1 MRTIKYVLLISIIC
15 LFAVNS
21 QAQQMASTATIDKQ
35 ILNQPTKK
43 SISLEQALT
52 KLETDY
58 NVHIV
63 YDDMVVRGRTAPSLA
78 STSSSFQEA
87 LEAVL
92 GENPVTYNKVG
103 ARTIVLTPRE
113 PAPATAPAPT
123 GEITGSVKDNEG
135 IGLAGSNISIEGT
148 MMGAASDPDGNYVIN
163 AVPPGTYT
171 LVAKFIGYKTAKKEV
186 TVTAGATTTADFV
199 LGLDVLGLS
208 EVVVTGVVN
217 PASKIKSSVS
227 ISTLN
232 IRDIEKS
239 APRTTAE
246 IFRSIPGVRSES
258 SGGDGNANIT
268 VRGVPISAG
277 GSKYLQLQ
285 EDGLPVFQF
294 GDIAFATADIF
305 LRADYNVDRIEAI
318 RGGSAST
325 LATNSPAGVINFIS
339 KTGSVAGGYVGTTTG
354 LDYKSSRV
362 DFDYGSPFGNNMSFH
377 IGGFVRQG
385 DGPRTTGFTANSGG
399 QVKMNLTRVFNGG
412 YGRVYFKY
420 LNDRAAAYM
429 PMPLKVTGTND
440 SPNWGSINGYDAT
453 LGTMHTPLLLQNLGL
468 GGDGQLRRSDV
479 ADGMHPLSTAVGL
492 EFVRDLADGW
502 RIENRGRLALN
513 SGRFVAPFP
522 AQIGTAQQM
531 AESIGGPGASLRYAD
546 GTPFGSGHA
555 GNGLVLRIHMFDT
568 ELNDFNFLVNDF
580 KVSKEFIKDNVKAH
594 LSAGYYL
601 SNQSIS
607 MSWLWNSYLTDVA
620 GENAKPVDV
629 IDATG
634 TNLSQNGL
642 YAYGVPFWGNCCQR
656 NYDTDYLIRAPYF
669 SATLE
674 VSEALDFDASVRVDN
689 GRVTGQFAGP
699 VQTTF
704 DVNNDGAISPD
715 EQSVSAIDNANTTPV
730 DYNYDYTSYSFG
742 SNYQLNENQA
752 VFARYSRGGA
762 GKADRLLFQGLPY
775 TGGTTLNAKDI
786 IRQGELGY
794 KHLFSNGGLFVTGF
808 LALTTEEG
816 GFEATTQRI
825 IDNDFKAY
833 GVEVEGALNYGAF
846 DVHGGLTLT
855 KADITSGANDGNTPR
870 RQPALMFNLIPTYA
884 IGRHSVG
891 LSFIGQTRAYTQD
904 SNELRMPGFVIVN
917 GFVRY
922 QVTNKLSASVNA
934 NNLFDTLGVTE
945 TEEGSI
951 VDNQV
956 NYVRGRPV
964 AGRSIA
970 LSVGYSLN

>member
-21 QAQQMASTATIDKQ
+21 QAQQMASTAAIDKQ

-43 SISLEQALT
+43 FISLEEALT
-52 KLETDY
+52 KLENDY
-58 NVHIV
+58 NVNIV
-63 YDDMVVRGRTAPSLA
+63 YDDMVVRDRTAPSLA
-78 STSSSFQEA
+78 STSASFQQA
-87 LEAVL
+87 LEAVI
-92 GENPVTYNKVG
+92 GENPVSYKRVG
-103 ARTIVLTPRE
+103 ARTVVLAPRE
-113 PAPATAPAPT
+113 PAQASAPLPA
-123 GEITGSVKDNEG
+123 GKITGNVKDNEG
-135 IGLAGSNISIEGT
+135 IGLAGSNIAIEGT
-148 MMGAASDPDGNYVIN
+148 IMGAASDPDGNYTIN

-171 LVAKFIGYKTAKKEV
+171 LVAKFIGYKTVKREV
-186 TVTAGATTTADFV
+186 TVTAGATATADFV

-285 EDGLPVFQF
+285 EDGLPIFQF

-305 LRADYNVDRIEAI
+305 LRADYSIDRIEAI

-325 LATNSPAGVINFIS
+325 AATNSPAGIINFIS
-339 KTGSVAGGYVGTTTG
+339 KTGSVAGGYVATTTG
-354 LDYKSSRV
+354 LDYKSSRA
-362 DFDYGSPFGNNMSFH
+362 DFDYGSPFGNNMSFN

-399 QVKMNLTRVFNGG
+399 QIKMNLTRVFNGG

-429 PMPLKVTGTND
+429 PMPLKVTGTNS
-440 SPNWGSINGYDAT
+440 SPDWGSIAGYDAT
-453 LGTMHTPLLLQNLGL
+453 SGTMQSPYLLQNLGL

-479 ADGMHPLSTAVGL
+479 ADGMHPISTAVGL
-492 EFVRDLADGW
+492 EFERDLANGW
-502 RIENRGRLALN
+502 HIENRGRVAFN
-513 SGRFVAPFP
+513 SGRFEAPFP
-522 AQIGTAQQM
+522 AQIGTAQEV
-531 AESIGGPGASLRYAD
+531 AESIGGAGASLKYSD
-546 GTPFGSGHA
+546 GSPFGSGHA

-568 ELNDFNFLVNDF
+568 ELNNFNFLVNDF
-580 KVSKEFIKDNVKAH
+580 KVSRELGPAN
-594 LSAGYYL
+594 LSAGFYV

-620 GENAKPVDV
+620 GDKAKTVDV
-629 IDATG
+629 FAADG
-634 TNLSQNGL
+634 TKLSQNGL

-656 NYDTDYLIRAPYF
+656 NYDTSYLTRSPYF

-674 VSEALDFDASVRVDN
+674 VNEALDFDASIRVDN

-704 DVNNDGAISPD
+704 DVNNDGVISPN
-715 EQSVSAIDNANTTPV
+715 EESVSAIDNANTTPV
-730 DYNYDYTSYSFG
+730 DYNYDYTSYSVG
-742 SNYQLNENQA
+742 GNYQLNENQA

-762 GKADRLLFQGLPY
+762 GKADRLLFAGLPY
-775 TGGTTLNAKDI
+775 TGGVKLNAKDI

-794 KHLFSNGGLFVTGF
+794 KHLFNKGGLFVTGF
-808 LALTTEEG
+808 LANTTEEG
-816 GFEATTQRI
+816 GFEATTQKI
-825 IDNDFKAY
+825 IKNDFNAF
-833 GVEVEGALNYGAF
+833 GVEVEGALNLGAL
-846 DVHGGLTLT
+846 DVRGGLTLT
-855 KADITSGANDGNTPR
+855 KAEITSGADDGNIPR

-884 IGRHSVG
+884 IGQHSVG
-891 LSFIGQTRAYTQD
+891 LSLIGQTRAYTQD
-904 SNELRMPGFVIVN
+904 SNQLRMPAYVIVN
-917 GFVRY
+917 GFARY
-922 QVTNKLSASVNA
+922 QITSKLAASVNA
-934 NNLFDTLGVTE
+934 NNLLDTIGITE
-945 TEEGSI
+945 AEEGSI

-956 NYVRGRPV
+956 NYVRGRPLP
-964 AGRSIA
+964 GRSIA
-970 LSVGYSLN
+970 LTVGYSLN